1 MRDQELVRR
10 FLLGKLRE
18 EKAER
23 VERRLLE
30 ENELFDLCEAVEAEL
45 LEAAVRGELAPAERE
60 RVLQRLA
67 SSPQGRAR
75 LALARSL
82 AAEADR
88 QRTGTQALPAPI
100 PFRRRPAFAGR
111 PAVRWAVAA
120 GLAVLLGGTWF
131 LVEKT
136 GPEREVQT
144 ARQEQAS
151 EPPVHRGPQEIPRKR
166 PAPTVAAPVEP
177 TPAPQEPAPA
187 APERVAEE
195 RTPEVPVTGPVTAVL
210 ELSLLTFRS
219 EGNLPVPE
227 VQVSNETDVVEL
239 RVDVTDEELN
249 TYDVLIKSGRVE
261 VWRRTVEPRS
271 MDGGAFLVLA
281 VPAEDL
287 PPGTYQVEIYESS
300 AEDPLT
306 VQRIEVVD
314 GR

>member
-10 FLLGKLRE
+10 FLLGELRE

-23 VERRLLE
+23 VEQRLLE
-30 ENELFDLCEAVEAEL
+30 DDELFDLCEAVEAEL

-60 RVLQRLA
+60 RVLKRLA

-75 LALARSL
+75 LALARNL

-88 QRTGTQALPAPI
+88 QRTSTQAVPAPI
-100 PFRRRPAFAGR
+100 PFRHRPAFAGR

-144 ARQEQAS
+144 ARQEQTS
-151 EPPVHRGPQEIPRKR
+151 EPPVRRGPQEIPRQR

-195 RTPEVPVTGPVTAVL
+195 RTPEAPVVRPVTAVL

-219 EGNLPVPE
+219 EEDLPVPE
-227 VQVSNETDVVEL
+227 VQVSGETDVVEL
-239 RVDVTDEELN
+239 RVDVTEEELGTCN
-249 TYDVLIKSGRVE
+249 AVIKSGNVE
-261 VWRRTVEPRS
+261 VWSRTVEPQPLG
-271 MDGGAFLVLA
+271 DGSFLVLA

-300 AEDPLT
+300 AEYPLT
-306 VQRIEVVD
+306 VQMIEVVD
-314 GR
+314 SQ